1 MLPKLII
8 IGDSHVNIYA
18 SSSEIRNKFNVMRI
32 IHSDCEDVAR
42 NGKFLPYLMNTI
54 GDKGESLIKHH
65 IDKYNDTEYT
75 MFIFGEPDIRIH
87 IHKQVKIL
95 NRDED
100 EVIQTLALKFISKI
114 IEITPKHLKIIIRYI
129 LPQREHSMFG
139 EWVPNGTLSD
149 RNRYTNKL
157 NATLNQICVKKRI
170 LFFDNYERDSL
181 VKEDGSLKDE
191 YCDGTTHY
199 NLKSIPFID
208 KEISK
213 FFTLSNI

>member
-1 MLPKLII
+1 
-8 IGDSHVNIYA
+8 
-18 SSSEIRNKFNVMRI
+18 
-32 IHSDCEDVAR
+32 
-42 NGKFLPYLMNTI
+42 
-54 GDKGESLIKHH
+54 
-65 IDKYNDTEYT
+65 
-75 MFIFGEPDIRIH
+75 
-87 IHKQVKIL
+87 
-95 NRDED
+95 
-100 EVIQTLALKFISKI
+100 
-114 IEITPKHLKIIIRYI
+114 
-129 LPQREHSMFG
+129 MFG

-181 VKEDGSLKDE
+181 VKEDGSLKDD